1 VGLLPRRLRH
11 GEELSLVEHL
21 GELRARLVVCLLAIT
36 AGFVVAFVF
45 HGRILDWLNRPLP
58 DRIDKPITFGPAE
71 PFLTSVKVALL
82 AGLLLAL
89 PIVLWQIW
97 AFLAPAMEERS
108 QRMISGFVV
117 FASVMVVCGIAFGYY
132 VALPSAIHF
141 LTNFDK
147 AHYRIEVRAKDY
159 YSFAT
164 LVLFAMAVVFELP
177 LFVLALVRL
186 RIVTTRKLRRSWRG
200 GIVAITALAVAL
212 PGVDPVTT
220 MLELAPLLAL
230 YFLTVWTATL
240 FERRWERGTAAAP
253 LAGEPR

>member
-1 VGLLPRRLRH
+1 M
-11 GEELSLVEHL
+11 EHL
-21 GELRARLVVCLLAIT
+21 GELRARLVICLLAIA

-58 DRIDKPITFGPAE
+58 NRVGKPITFGPAE
-71 PFLTSVKVALL
+71 PFLTTTKVAFL

-89 PIVLWQIW
+89 PIVLWQLW
-97 AFLAPAMEERS
+97 AFLAPAMEEHR
-108 QRMISGFVV
+108 QRIISGFVV
-117 FASVMVVCGIAFGYY
+117 VAGALVVCGIAFGYY

-147 AHYRIEVRAKDY
+147 AHYRIEVRARDY

-186 RIVTTRKLRRSWRG
+186 RIVTARKLRRSWRG

-220 MLELAPLLAL
+220 LLELAPLLVL
-230 YFLTVWTATL
+230 YFLTVWVATI
-240 FERRWERGTAAAP
+240 FERRWERAGAP
-253 LAGEPR
+253 ALAGQPR